1 MKIVMAKNSGFC
13 FGVKR
18 AITMAFEAA
27 DERKH
32 ICSFGPII
40 HSPQVVESLAEKGVK
55 IAADIDDINS
65 EAVILRSHGVTAGE
79 LEQIS
84 SRDVEVIDA
93 TCPFVKKAQDHAAQ
107 LSRDGYTVVLVG
119 EADHPEVQGIISYA
133 NKGDVFTVA
142 SREDVEALPRCR
154 KIGLVAQTTQSY
166 SNFCQVVEACLTKCT
181 ELRVFNTICDA
192 TTVRQDEARSVA
204 SQVDLML
211 VLGGHT
217 SATTSRLAHVCT
229 ELQPNTYHIET
240 ADEIDLGWFTNV
252 EITGITAGASTPQWI
267 VEKIVDK
274 VTQIVK

>member
-32 ICSFGPII
+32 LCSFGPII

-133 NKGDVFTVA
+133 NKGEVFTVA
-142 SREDVEALPRCR
+142 SKEDVGALPRCR

-166 SNFCQVVEACLTKCT
+166 SNFCQVVEACLAKCS

-211 VLGGHT
+211 VIGGHN
-217 SATTSRLAHVCT
+217 SANTTRLAHICK
-229 ELQPNTYHIET
+229 ELQPRTYHIET
-240 ADEIDLGWFTNV
+240 ADEIDLGWFSDV

-274 VTQIVK
+274 VAQIGK